1 MPNTFVLHKHSDGSY
16 NYVLTMPN
24 DDRWYVSY
32 NPNPYMGNDAETAL
46 VLKKE
51 LTFNNKPVAHLNTF
65 LILNGDYRAPYLACN
80 TIEEALQVYIKA
92 GNKVSEWSEMTVEEA
107 TELYNNLVAQKAK
120 QGE

>member
-1 MPNTFVLHKHSDGSY
+1 MPNTFVLHTHSDGSY